1 VVSNGTL
8 YGSGPVRDGDALL
21 SIGQCWEDGLL
32 QRHSLQV
39 VLDDKVGVNQV
50 GGAPR
55 VDEGVGKGSVHTRA
69 VEQGNVETQ
78 GEGAAF
84 VAEYGVVDAGGFE
97 GVELRRRGRL
107 RFGHFDKGWA
117 DVGAGY
123 GNAHVRC
130 LRGVTQL
137 RGGALFFLRQVAVLS
152 CGLA

>member
-1 VVSNGTL
+1 MTWLRSTL
-8 YGSGPVRDGDALL
+8 RSQTSYGRRPAAS
-21 SIGQCWEDGLL
+21 EFY
-32 QRHSLQV
+32 
-39 VLDDKVGVNQV
+39 V
-50 GGAPR
+50 GGGNKR
-55 VDEGVGKGSVHTRA
+55 LWTKVRLGVGEDHDSVGKGSVHTRA